1 MDTRYPLFTLCDS
14 RLWRWDFA
22 MELSGFTLR
31 VVLLFFPGV
40 LCALIV
46 HALTIQRQRTTPE
59 FLTSAFVYGVSTYL
73 LLAGM
78 REALTGLATWF
89 GWRVPPRVTF
99 FAALTDE
106 RARIEWGEILLSAGV
121 AMLLGLVVSAA
132 ANHNLLHRAA
142 ERMGISRRFGEPDV
156 WSHFLNSPEIR
167 WIAVRNLSADVVY
180 EGWVEAFSDTGQ
192 SPEIV
197 LRDVSVYRN
206 SSGTKLYDRSR
217 VYLSPERQS
226 LVIEEA

>member
-1 MDTRYPLFTLCDS
+1 
-14 RLWRWDFA
+14 
-22 MELSGFTLR
+22 MELSVLTLR

-46 HALTIQRQRTTPE
+46 HALTIQRERTTPQ

-73 LLAGM
+73 LLA
-78 REALTGLATWF
+78 ALRSGLAALAESF
-89 GWRVPPRVTF
+89 GWPVPPRVTF

-106 RARIEWGEILLSAGV
+106 RARIAWGEIGLSAVV
-121 AMLLGLVVSAA
+121 ALALALIVSAA
-132 ANHNLLHRAA
+132 GNHNVLHRFA
-142 ERMGISRRFGEPDV
+142 ERIGISRRFGEPDV

-197 LRDVSVYRN
+197 LRDVNVYRN
-206 SSGTKLYDRSR
+206 SSGTKLYERSR
-217 VYLSPERQS
+217 VYLTPDKQS

>member
-1 MDTRYPLFTLCDS
+1 
-14 RLWRWDFA
+14 
-22 MELSGFTLR
+22 MELSVLTLR

-46 HALTIQRQRTTPE
+46 HALTIQRERTTPQ

-73 LLAGM
+73 LLAGL
-78 REALTGLATWF
+78 RAGAAALANES
-89 GWRVPPRVTF
+89 GWPVPPRVTF
-99 FAALTDE
+99 FAALTNE
-106 RARIEWGEILLSAGV
+106 RARIAWGEIGLSAVV
-121 AMLLGLVVSAA
+121 ALILALLVSAA
-132 ANHNLLHRAA
+132 ANHNLLHRIA
-142 ERMGISRRFGEPDV
+142 ERLGISRRFGEPDV

-197 LRDVSVYRN
+197 LRDVNVYRN

-217 VYLSPERQS
+217 VYLTPDKQS

>member
-1 MDTRYPLFTLCDS
+1 
-14 RLWRWDFA
+14 
-22 MELSGFTLR
+22 MELSVLTLR

-46 HALTIQRQRTTPE
+46 HALTIQRERTTPQ

-73 LLAGM
+73 LLAGL
-78 REALTGLATWF
+78 RAGCAALGKEFGLPA
-89 GWRVPPRVTF
+89 PPRVTF
-99 FAALTDE
+99 FAALTNE
-106 RARIEWGEILLSAGV
+106 RARIAWGEIGLSAVV
-121 AMLLGLVVSAA
+121 ALVLALLVSAA
-132 ANHNLLHRAA
+132 ANHNLLHRMA
-142 ERMGISRRFGEPDV
+142 ERLGISRRFGEPDV

-197 LRDVSVYRN
+197 LRDVNVYRN

-217 VYLSPERQS
+217 VYLTPDKQS